1 MEILPKEL
9 INTIL
14 DYVITKNEYYTS
26 KEIENKKKDLALI
39 YLIFKERKAELDK
52 FINIHK
58 YINIYHIYQNDYNNY
73 IKYSKKNNRTIRDKI
88 PLLVDLFNTGNILPC
103 TYCSKNVFCEKQ
115 MYEDIENIIKLIP
128 DAIDSTFG
136 QMRCRTRVTPLYA
149 AISNE
154 NISVYMIEYLLKNG
168 ANKNLNVYVNGEKY
182 NILDDYYF
190 CNHIELHYELSN
202 TYKYNRYNNIKRLIQ
217 KYK

>member
-1 MEILPKEL
+1 MDVLPKEL
-9 INTIL
+9 INIIL
-14 DYVITKNEYYTS
+14 DYVITSNIYYTS
-26 KEIENKKKDLALI
+26 EEIKNKKKDLALI
-39 YLIFKERKAELDK
+39 YLIFKEKKIELDK
-52 FINIHK
+52 YRNIYN

-73 IKYSKKNNRTIRDKI
+73 IKYSKKNNRTIREKI

-115 MYEDIENIIKLIP
+115 LYEDIKNIIKIIP

-149 AISNE
+149 AITNE
-154 NISVYMIEYLLKNG
+154 NIPVYMIEYLLENG
-168 ANKNLNVYVNGEKY
+168 ASKNLNVYVNGEKF

-190 CNHIELHYELSN
+190 CNHVELHYELTS
-202 TYKYNRYNNIKRLIQ
+202 TYKYKRYNNIKRLIQ